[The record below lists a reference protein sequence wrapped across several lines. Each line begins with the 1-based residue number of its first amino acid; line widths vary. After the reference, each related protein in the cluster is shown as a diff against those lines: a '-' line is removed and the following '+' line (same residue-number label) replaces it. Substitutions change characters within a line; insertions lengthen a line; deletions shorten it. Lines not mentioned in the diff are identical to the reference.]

1 MKVKFQSEVDMEIH
15 ARQVILSHDDPEE
28 LICSQVSTMNR
39 NSLRRA
45 SAGKYAV
52 IFIDVVIFS
61 FLVNLTSW
69 NDMDQKH

>member
-45 SAGKYAV
+45 SAGKYAE
-52 IFIDVVIFS
+52 ILIDVAIFS
-61 FLVNLTSW
+61 FLVNLTLW
-69 NDMDQKH
+69 NDVDQKR